1 MRLLPFPTA
10 SVLLPSPHTFRTD
23 YEADW
28 ARLDDFQVLTAEADK
43 LLHRLIRASRE
54 IPYHNAD
61 GQEVILVSFLERH
74 VLTVLADIARKK
86 LSNYGNSFANVQGMQ
101 DGGSSDEQPGF

>member
-1 MRLLPFPTA
+1 MDIR
-10 SVLLPSPHTFRTD
+10 HRGTFRTD

-74 VLTVLADIARKK
+74 VLTVLADIARTMVTALPMYKVQQYRLPIPK
-86 LSNYGNSFANVQGMQ
+86 NYDRTSI
-101 DGGSSDEQPGF
+101 GG